1 MLSAMALVAI
11 TSLAILRIR
20 ALPRFVA
27 FVGFAVAASLAFA
40 WYYVPVFALL
50 ASTVALS
57 LMLAFS
63 PLRRAPRPRA

>member
-11 TSLAILRIR
+11 TSLAILRTR

-27 FVGFAVAASLAFA
+27 FVAVAASLAFA